1 MTYICR
7 RCKRMSEVRKWK
19 SRNTKNENKR
29 HKIFDMVLHMNL
41 DYVGCKKERKKT
53 NKKPT
58 NKKETQTKTMKKRST
73 IKTMIKSVIH
83 LLFSFQRGYIL

>member
-41 DYVGCKKERKKT
+41 DYVGCKKEREKQ
-53 NKKPT
+53 T

>member
-29 HKIFDMVLHMNL
+29 HKIFNMVLHMNL
-41 DYVGCKKERKKT
+41 DYVGCKKERKKNQQKGNT
-53 NKKPT
+53 EKNNEKKIHNKK
-58 NKKETQTKTMKKRST
+58 Q
-73 IKTMIKSVIH
+73 
-83 LLFSFQRGYIL
+83 

>member
-1 MTYICR
+1 
-7 RCKRMSEVRKWK
+7 
-19 SRNTKNENKR
+19 
-29 HKIFDMVLHMNL
+29 MNL

>member
-29 HKIFDMVLHMNL
+29 HKIFDIVLHMNL
-41 DYVGCKKERKKT
+41 DYVGCKKERKKNQQKGNT
-53 NKKPT
+53 DKNNEKKIHNK
-58 NKKETQTKTMKKRST
+58 NND
-73 IKTMIKSVIH
+73 
-83 LLFSFQRGYIL
+83 

>member
-29 HKIFDMVLHMNL
+29 HKIFDIVLHMNL
-41 DYVGCKKERKKT
+41 DYVGCKKERKK
-53 NKKPT
+53 KPT
-58 NKKETQTKTMKKRST
+58 KR
-73 IKTMIKSVIH
+73 KHRQK
-83 LLFSFQRGYIL
+83 Q

>member
-29 HKIFDMVLHMNL
+29 HKIFDIVLHMNL
-41 DYVGCKKERKKT
+41 DYVGCKKERKK
-53 NKKPT
+53 NPT
-58 NKKETQTKTMKKRST
+58 KR
-73 IKTMIKSVIH
+73 KHRQK
-83 LLFSFQRGYIL
+83 Q